1 MKNIYNLITDAF
13 VRIGEDE
20 TKYSITVEYTEF
32 TLRSYGVTIKS
43 RDPSRSSGTATI
55 VLLLNTS
62 NELVDYY
69 EMNDLFEALVWERF
83 CDVFEWQI

>member
-32 TLRSYGVTIKS
+32 TLRSYGITI
-43 RDPSRSSGTATI
+43 RPRYAHAQGGTARI
-55 VLLLNTS
+55 VLLLNS
-62 NELVDYY
+62 DLIDYY
-69 EMNDLFEALVWERF
+69 ETNDLFVPLEWERF